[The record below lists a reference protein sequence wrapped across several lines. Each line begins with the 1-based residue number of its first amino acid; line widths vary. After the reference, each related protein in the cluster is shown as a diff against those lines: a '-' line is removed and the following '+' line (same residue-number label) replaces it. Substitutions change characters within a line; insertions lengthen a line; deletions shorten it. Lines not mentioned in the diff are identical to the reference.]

1 MEFRKMVEESGGR
14 RVVPALV
21 IFLTLTIGIV
31 LGTFVSKG
39 VFAGKDGTAPEPM
52 QIAMPSPA
60 ELSASFASIASSVE
74 PTVVNINTE
83 SKVRTSRR
91 RFRGPEEGPFGDMFE
106 RFFGPPEGRGE
117 GRTRK
122 QTNLGS
128 GVIVNKEGYILTNHH
143 VVYRESEGKPVD
155 RIQVRLYDEDQRD
168 KFWDA
173 KVVGADKETDLAV
186 IKIDVG
192 HPLPAAPFG
201 DSGSMRVGD
210 WVLAVGSPFG
220 LRSTVT
226 AGIISAK
233 GREIE
238 QGPGGQFK
246 SYIQTDAAINPGNSG
261 GPLVNMAGQIIGINT
276 AIFTTRGGYDGVG
289 FAIPSNTARK
299 VYNSIIKSGRV
310 SRGSIGIT
318 FNPNT
323 KPAALRVLGADHGV
337 LIETITPDS
346 PAERA
351 GLKREDVILS
361 VDGQEIR
368 DGDQLVDKIS
378 DTTVGS
384 DIEVEYL
391 RDGKKKKTK
400 ISVADRTE
408 VHAAVLGGRREE
420 GPIESEAK
428 EGKLGIQVR
437 NLTPNQAEELAGQL
451 DLDSSKTGVLVV
463 DVDEDGFAYEL
474 GIRRQQVI
482 LEINRTP
489 VGNTREFHRL
499 ESGLKSGQDV
509 LLLVAVR
516 SFRGFETRYLADTL
530 P

>member
-1 MEFRKMVEESGGR
+1 M
-14 RVVPALV
+14 P
-21 IFLTLTIGIV
+21 
-31 LGTFVSKG
+31 
-39 VFAGKDGTAPEPM
+39 
-52 QIAMPSPA
+52 IAMPSPA
-60 ELSASFASIASSVE
+60 ELSASFASIASRGE

-91 RFRGPEEGPFGDMFE
+91 RFRAPEESPFGDLFD
-106 RFFGPPEGRGE
+106 RFFGPPEGGE
-117 GRTRK
+117 KGKTRK

-143 VVYRESEGKPVD
+143 VVFRERENKPVD
-155 RIQVRLYDEDQRD
+155 RIQVRLYDEDQKD
-168 KFWDA
+168 KLWDA

-186 IKIDVG
+186 IKIDIG
-192 HPLPAAPFG
+192 RALPAAPFG
-201 DSGSMRVGD
+201 DSASMRVGD

-220 LRSTVT
+220 LRSSVT

-323 KPAALRVLGADHGV
+323 KAAALRVLGADHGV
-337 LIETITPDS
+337 LIETVTPDS

-361 VDGQEIR
+361 IDGDEIQ
-368 DGDQLVDKIS
+368 DGDQLVNKIS
-378 DTTVGS
+378 ETSVGS
-384 DIEVEYL
+384 DVDVEFL
-391 RDGKKKKTK
+391 RDGKKKKTT
-400 ISVADRTE
+400 ISVEDRTK
-408 VHAAVLGGRREE
+408 VHAAVLSGRREE
-420 GPIESEAK
+420 EGPSESESK
-428 EGKLGIQVR
+428 EGKLGVRVR
-437 NLTPNQAEELAGQL
+437 NLTPNQAEELSGQL
-451 DLDSSKTGVLVV
+451 DLDSSKAGVLVV
-463 DVDEDGFAYEL
+463 DIDEDGFAYEL

-482 LEINRTP
+482 LEVNRTP

-516 SFRGFETRYLADTL
+516 SFRGFEPRYLADTL